1 MEIWQEKVSTG
12 EVVGKDPRRMKQEDL
27 RATGHAPCSV
37 IEAVRLRCLDCCG
50 GSAQEVRYCTARKCP
65 SWPFRMGTN
74 PWRKERPPMN
84 EEAKTALAD
93 RLAKARESRRLPVAK

>member
-1 MEIWQEKVSTG
+1 MENWQEKVSTG
-12 EVVGKDPRRMKQEDL
+12 EIVGRDPRKMAQGEL
-27 RATGHAPCSV
+27 RELGHRPVSV

-74 PWRKERPPMN
+74 PWRKERAPMSDVQK
-84 EEAKTALAD
+84 AKVTAALA
-93 RLAKARESRRLPVAK
+93 RARENRKVVVP